1 MRSPFARF
9 VPLIVPLMLMIGCSS
24 PGSPGAGSRAADG
37 PGGAAAPQQRT
48 LTIAIEAEPSS
59 IAAVYPGIAGRSTT
73 FQVRSFNAFLD
84 LVDARGEPHAYMAE
98 ALPVFGTDSWQL
110 FPDGRMQTTYRL
122 RPNLTWHDGTPFSA
136 EDFAFTW
143 RTMSIPEAGF
153 GLFAGAPPFRHME
166 EVSAPDDR
174 TVVIRWREPYPGAN
188 LLQSGG
194 SRMGLSAFPRHILQ
208 SHVQDGNFEAL
219 GNHPYWTRE
228 FIGLG
233 PYRLDRWEL
242 GTFMEAV
249 AFDGH
254 VLGRPKISR
263 VRFMFFDEPNAILA
277 AVRAGTIDIAADALT
292 FPLGLELKREWA
304 SSGAGTILIAYTSQ
318 RSVIFQFRPELV
330 TPRSLLDVRV
340 RRALAHAVD
349 RASLG
354 EALWAGEVR
363 MIETIFA
370 PTLSYYATI
379 DRAIVK
385 YPYDPRVSERLM
397 AEAGFTRGA
406 DGFYTSPIEGR
417 FTPEVKGGEDLSEH
431 PILAAG
437 WRQTG
442 FDMREA
448 VLPGALA
455 QDPAVRHTFPSMHTM
470 ASGAAETNWMAVFT
484 SAQIGTAENRWRGS
498 NRSGWS
504 NASFD
509 RLVERFNT
517 TLDPDQRI
525 GQRAEIAR
533 LLSEELPVIMLS
545 QNPNVTAHI
554 AALRGP
560 TTGIVGTTGLS
571 AWNIHEWELT

>member
-1 MRSPFARF
+1 MRLRF
-9 VPLIVPLMLMIGCSS
+9 SRLLPLIVPLVLVAGCGPSS
-24 PGSPGAGSRAADG
+24 TPGTPQAADGSRAA
-37 PGGAAAPQQRT
+37 QQDRT
-48 LTIAIEAEPSS
+48 LNIAIEAEPTS

-84 LVDARGEPHAYMAE
+84 LIDTRGEAHAYMAE
-98 ALPVFGTDSWQL
+98 ALPVFGTDSWQV

-153 GLFAGAPPFRHME
+153 GLFTGAPPFKPME
-166 EVSAPDDR
+166 DVSAPDPR
-174 TVVIRWREPYPGAN
+174 TLVIRWSEPFPGAN
-188 LLQSGG
+188 VLQSGG
-194 SRMGLSAFPRHILQ
+194 SRMGLVPFPRHILQ
-208 SHVQDGNFEAL
+208 GIVQEGNFEAL
-219 GNHPYWTRE
+219 GNHPYWTRG

-242 GTFMEAV
+242 GTFMEAS

-254 VLGRPKISR
+254 VLGRPKINR
-263 VRFMFFDEPNAILA
+263 LRFQFFEEPNAILA
-277 AVRAGTIDIAADALT
+277 AVRAGAIDIAADALT

-304 SSGAGTILIAYTSQ
+304 TSGAGNILIAYTSQ
-318 RSVIFQFRPELV
+318 RSLIFQARPELV

-340 RRALAHAVD
+340 RRALAHTAD
-349 RASLG
+349 RASLS

-370 PTLSYYATI
+370 PTLSYYDAI
-379 DRAIVK
+379 DRAIIK
-385 YPYDPRVSERLM
+385 YPYDIRASERLM
-397 AEAGFTRGA
+397 NEAGFTKGA
-406 DGFYTSPIEGR
+406 DGFYTSPAEGR

-437 WRQTG
+437 WRQAG

-448 VLPGALA
+448 ILAGAQA
-455 QDPAVRHTFPSMHTM
+455 QDPQVRHTFPSIHTN
-470 ASGAAETNWMAVFT
+470 ASGAAETNWMALFT
-484 SAQIGTAENRWRGS
+484 SAQVGTAENRWRGS
-498 NRSGWS
+498 NRGGWT
-504 NASFD
+504 NPTFD
-509 RLVERFNT
+509 RLVETFNA
-517 TLDPDQRI
+517 TLDPDLRI
-525 GQRAEIAR
+525 RQRAEIAR

>member
-1 MRSPFARF
+1 MRLRF
-9 VPLIVPLMLMIGCSS
+9 SRLLPLIVPLVLVAGCGPSS
-24 PGSPGAGSRAADG
+24 TPGTPQAADGSRAA
-37 PGGAAAPQQRT
+37 QQDRT
-48 LTIAIEAEPSS
+48 LNIAIEAEPTS

-84 LVDARGEPHAYMAE
+84 LIDTRGEAHAYMAE
-98 ALPVFGTDSWQL
+98 ALPVFGTDSWQV

-153 GLFAGAPPFRHME
+153 GLFTGAPPFKPME
-166 EVSAPDDR
+166 DVSAPDPR
-174 TVVIRWREPYPGAN
+174 TLVIRWSEPFPGAN
-188 LLQSGG
+188 VLQSGG
-194 SRMGLSAFPRHILQ
+194 SRMGLVPFPRHILQ
-208 SHVQDGNFEAL
+208 GIVQEGNFEAL
-219 GNHPYWTRE
+219 GNHPYWTRG

-242 GTFMEAV
+242 GTFMEAS

-254 VLGRPKISR
+254 VLGRPKINR
-263 VRFMFFDEPNAILA
+263 LRFQFFEEPNAILA
-277 AVRAGTIDIAADALT
+277 AVRAGAIDIAADALT

-304 SSGAGTILIAYTSQ
+304 TSGAGNILIAYTSQ
-318 RSVIFQFRPELV
+318 RSLIFQARPELV

-340 RRALAHAVD
+340 RRALAHTAD
-349 RASLG
+349 RASLS

-370 PTLSYYATI
+370 PTLSYYDAI
-379 DRAIVK
+379 DRAIIK
-385 YPYDPRVSERLM
+385 YPFDVRASERLM
-397 AEAGFTRGA
+397 NEAGFGKGA
-406 DGFYTSPIEGR
+406 DGFYTSPAEGR

-437 WRQTG
+437 WRQAG

-448 VLPGALA
+448 ILAGAQA
-455 QDPAVRHTFPSMHTM
+455 QDPQVRHTFPSIHTN
-470 ASGAAETNWMAVFT
+470 ASGAAETNWMALFT
-484 SAQIGTAENRWRGS
+484 SAQVGTAENRWRGS
-498 NRSGWS
+498 NRGGWT
-504 NASFD
+504 NPTFD
-509 RLVERFNT
+509 RLVETFNA
-517 TLDPDQRI
+517 TLDPDLRI
-525 GQRAEIAR
+525 RQRAEIAR